1 MKLNNY
7 VRKTSESQKI
17 RYEIGQELV
26 MHLSFVTSLP
36 FFPTEQALDVTHFG
50 LFFICLLRI
59 SESHHAVNDILYS
72 SVLLEMQGQLASCI
86 YIAVM

>member
-50 LFFICLLRI
+50 LFFIC
-59 SESHHAVNDILYS
+59 S